1 MLAESALCCSVA
13 KLPIADQALPSTKVD
28 KQPLRWFLAYHV
40 FESRC
45 SSGCRLAGASLHNL
59 PGRALARLVKHRGK
73 QRWCS
78 VLLMVLAGE
87 LFIPSRAPTC
97 GLTSSCARMSMAELT
112 CRIDQVLTI
121 H

>member
-13 KLPIADQALPSTKVD
+13 KLPIADQAPCLVPKLTNSHCVGFWLTMCSKVD
-28 KQPLRWFLAYHV
+28 ALQDV
-40 FESRC
+40 
-45 SSGCRLAGASLHNL
+45 GSL
-59 PGRALARLVKHRGK
+59 GQVCRALARLVKLFGK

-87 LFIPSRAPTC
+87 LLIPSRAPTC
-97 GLTSSCARMSMAELT
+97 GLTSSCAWMSMAELT